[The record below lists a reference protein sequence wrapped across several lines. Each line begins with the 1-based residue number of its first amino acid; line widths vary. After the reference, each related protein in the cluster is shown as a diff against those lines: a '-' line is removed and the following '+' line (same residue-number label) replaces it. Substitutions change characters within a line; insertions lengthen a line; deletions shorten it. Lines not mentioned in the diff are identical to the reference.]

1 MAENHQALYHGL
13 FVMKTATVASAV
25 SLIISATP
33 YSLLKGAIKRGGEV
47 QVRKLI
53 SVTYRNVFVY
63 INTAYFELRYV
74 ILLTYS
80 MEQSPS

>member
-13 FVMKTATVASAV
+13 FVMKTATVASSV

-33 YSLLKGAIKRGGEV
+33 YSLLKRNIKSGGEV

-53 SVTYRNVFVY
+53 PVTLRTVFVC
-63 INTAYFELRYV
+63 INKAYFELRYV
-74 ILLTYS
+74 IYII
-80 MEQSPS
+80 